1 VSSLRYTLVVFRDPF
16 NLALGSVV
24 FLGALLLFAWSGQIV
39 SRLPV
44 GGLYV
49 DLDAARLAAVVAIS
63 AGFGLVVPIELEV
76 YRNSR
81 RKSLARTGTGLLSS
95 SVTGVAALSC
105 CSPLLLPAALGLLGV
120 SGTSALY
127 FNLALRRW
135 FLPLALVSL
144 VVLAA
149 SGALALRD
157 LTRTCNVPA
166 PPDAG

>member
-1 VSSLRYTLVVFRDPF
+1 VSTLRHTLGVFRDPF

-44 GGLYV
+44 GGLYL
-49 DLDAARLAAVVAIS
+49 DLDAGRLAAVAAIS
-63 AGFGLVVPIELEV
+63 AGFGLVVPIQLEV
-76 YRNSR
+76 YRHSR
-81 RKSLARTGTGLLSS
+81 RRSIGRTGTGLLSS

-135 FLPLALVSL
+135 FLPLALISL

-157 LTRTCNVPA
+157 MTRACKVPA
-166 PPDAG
+166 PPDIG

>member
-1 VSSLRYTLVVFRDPF
+1 MSSLRHTLAVLRDPF
-16 NLALGSVV
+16 NLALGTVV

-44 GGLYV
+44 GGLYL
-49 DLDAARLAAVVAIS
+49 DLDAGRLAAVVAIS

-76 YRNSR
+76 YRQSR
-81 RKSLARTGTGLLSS
+81 RKSIARTGTGLLSS

-135 FLPLALVSL
+135 FLPLALISL
-144 VVLAA
+144 IVLAA

-157 LTRTCNVPA
+157 LTRACKVPA
-166 PPDAG
+166 PPDIG